1 MFTGG
6 DNRDRPAAL
15 IDAAGDGR
23 GIADRPRDHPGASTG
38 ECGADRCAIRRGQDD
53 PISFT
58 EAEQ

>member
-1 MFTGG
+1 MTATDQPRF
-6 DNRDRPAAL
+6 

-23 GIADRPRDHPGASTG
+23 GIANRPRDHLRASTG